1 MESILE
7 LIGNTPILRLRHLAP
22 PEGATIW
29 AKLEAR
35 NPGGSIKDRVV
46 LAIVEEAEQR
56 GELKPD
62 AVIVEASGGNLGLS
76 LAMVAAAKKYRAII
90 VMPESVSPEHRRL
103 LLQLGAQVV
112 LSPATLG
119 MAGAVDLA
127 QGMAKREGYFHLNA
141 FERPANAEVHRRT
154 TAQEILRAV
163 EGRIDAFVC
172 AFGTG
177 GTLTGVGEVL
187 KQKMAGVKV
196 VAVEP
201 ARSPLLSQGRTGPHG
216 IPGIGAPF
224 LPSLLNRAIIDRII
238 AISDEDA
245 LETTFSLC
253 REEGLLVGISSGA
266 NVWAALQV
274 AQELPRGGQVVTILP
289 DTGERYLNQ
298 MFAAEALAETGWKKP
313 GLEKG

>member
-1 MESILE
+1 M
-7 LIGNTPILRLRHLAP
+7 LRLRYLAP

-29 AKLEAR
+29 AKLEAH

-56 GELKPD
+56 GELKPG

-76 LAMVAAAKKYRAII
+76 LAMVAAAKKYRAVII
-90 VMPESVSPEHRRL
+90 MPESVSPEHRRL

-112 LSPATLG
+112 LAPANLG

-127 QGMAKREGYFHLNA
+127 QGMAKREGHFYLNA

-154 TAQEILRAV
+154 TAPEILRAV

-187 KQKMAGVKV
+187 KQQRAGVKV

-216 IPGIGAPF
+216 IPGIGTPF

-238 AISDEDA
+238 AVSDEDA
-245 LETTFSLC
+245 LETAFSLC

-298 MFAAEALAETGWKKP
+298 MFAAEALSEAGWKKP
-313 GLEKG
+313 GLERG